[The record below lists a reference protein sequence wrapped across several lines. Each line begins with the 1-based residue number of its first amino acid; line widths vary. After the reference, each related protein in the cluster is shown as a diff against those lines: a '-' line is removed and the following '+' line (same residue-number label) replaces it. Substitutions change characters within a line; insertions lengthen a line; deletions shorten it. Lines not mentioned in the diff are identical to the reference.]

1 MSKKEQKVKSSTIF
15 GRGIKQ
21 AALWVAR
28 MFGYKAENKFAR
40 GVWYVFAT
48 SAAALTL
55 YFAVALTIV
64 IVDGVSDIIIDY
76 RYHRMDHSQTYL
88 HDFSNEYVSPYVI
101 YHSSCPTYLYNTTTG
116 LRTATDIRWVCKS
129 SDGDSLACFS
139 TVEEQKRGYFNRF
152 TGEVVIPAQYQ
163 KAWIFSEG
171 AACVYEKGILHFIDH
186 KGQPVINKEFPYT
199 PCIDDYCFHNGLCL
213 MSGDNGKM
221 GLIGRDGEWRVKPDY
236 SHIHYESKG
245 FWLIHDTEGRQ
256 GLLRANGEPFLPCEY
271 EKVTVRNTDYISV
284 WLQNH
289 TGMLL
294 DMEGNVVNSCD
305 YTNIEKMEYITDD
318 YDEFGEL
325 KKATA
330 HCLKY
335 RSADRY
341 YGLMDRNGNI
351 ITPPLY
357 DDITAIA
364 VNLYHCVGEEGSAL
378 LDDKGNECGEK
389 L

>member
-1 MSKKEQKVKSSTIF
+1 MSKKTNSVFASV

-21 AALWVAR
+21 VARWAAR

-40 GVWYVFAT
+40 VVWYVFAT
-48 SAAALTL
+48 SAAVVALC
-55 YFAVALTIV
+55 FAVALSILL
-64 IVDGVSDIIIDY
+64 IDELDDIYSDIKYY
-76 RYHRMDHSQTYL
+76 RTENSSTYL
-88 HDFSNEYVSPYVI
+88 HEWDNQYVSPYVI

-116 LRTATDIRWVCKS
+116 RRTVTNIRWICKS

-171 AACVYEKGILHFIDH
+171 VACVYDKGMLHFIDH
-186 KGQPVINKEFPYT
+186 NGNSAIDKSFPYT

-213 MSGDNGKM
+213 MSSDNGRM
-221 GLIGRDGEWRVKPDY
+221 GLVGRNGEWKVNPDY
-236 SHIHYESKG
+236 SYIRYESKG
-245 FWLIHDTEGRQ
+245 FWLIQDTEGHQ
-256 GLLRANGEPFLPCEY
+256 GLLRADGEPFLPCEY
-271 EKVTVRNTDYISV
+271 EEVTVRDTDYISV
-284 WLQNH
+284 WLLNH

-305 YTNIEKMEYITDD
+305 YADIDKMEYVTDE
-318 YDEFGEL
+318 YDEDGNL
-325 KKATA
+325 KNATA

-335 RSADRY
+335 RSADWH

-357 DDITAIA
+357 DCITAIA
-364 VNLYHCVGEEGSAL
+364 TGLYHCEGDEGSVI
-378 LDDKGNECGEK
+378 LDDKGRECGEK

>member
-1 MSKKEQKVKSSTIF
+1 
-15 GRGIKQ
+15 
-21 AALWVAR
+21 
-28 MFGYKAENKFAR
+28 
-40 GVWYVFAT
+40 
-48 SAAALTL
+48 
-55 YFAVALTIV
+55 
-64 IVDGVSDIIIDY
+64 
-76 RYHRMDHSQTYL
+76 
-88 HDFSNEYVSPYVI
+88 
-101 YHSSCPTYLYNTTTG
+101 
-116 LRTATDIRWVCKS
+116 
-129 SDGDSLACFS
+129 
-139 TVEEQKRGYFNRF
+139 
-152 TGEVVIPAQYQ
+152 
-163 KAWIFSEG
+163 
-171 AACVYEKGILHFIDH
+171 
-186 KGQPVINKEFPYT
+186 
-199 PCIDDYCFHNGLCL
+199 
-213 MSGDNGKM
+213 M

-351 ITPPLY
+351 ITAPLY
-357 DDITAIA
+357 DDMTAIA
-364 VNLYHCVGEEGSAL
+364 VNLYHCEGEEGSAL
-378 LDDKGNECGEK
+378 LDDKGRECGEK